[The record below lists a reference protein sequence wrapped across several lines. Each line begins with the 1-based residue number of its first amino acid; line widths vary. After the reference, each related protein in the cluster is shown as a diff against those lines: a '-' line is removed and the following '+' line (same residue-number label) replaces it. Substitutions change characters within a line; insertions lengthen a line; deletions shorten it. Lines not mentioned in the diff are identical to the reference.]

1 MALAWSHSRLLL
13 DISTQFYRQKE
24 QALREKGQVLM
35 TMQVL
40 YQRLRIDGIQVPLKA
55 CERALNKIHL
65 AEREVEAHAGL

>member
-13 DISTQFYRQKE
+13 DISTQSYRQKE

-40 YQRLRIDGIQVPLKA
+40 FQRLRIDGTQVPLKA
-55 CERALNKIHL
+55 CARALDKIHL
-65 AEREVEAHAGL
+65 VDREVEAHAGL

>member
-13 DISTQFYRQKE
+13 DISTLFYRQKE

-40 YQRLRIDGIQVPLKA
+40 FQRLRIDGTQVSLKA
-55 CERALNKIHL
+55 CGRALNKIRP
-65 AEREVEAHAGL
+65 ADREAEAHAGL